1 MTHRISSPLN
11 ARETALLEAIGIRP
25 NGYRVL
31 LRRPLTVAL
40 GRRAYLPGVVVAL
53 LTLAVSYRHGDPSV
67 PAAAIAAVV
76 ITLSLAAH
84 EGGHLLLGRH
94 AKGVTPRMIVL
105 RSTGGVSV
113 LEGRYDTA
121 RGAALFAAGGPLAT
135 AIFTTVL
142 VLGGLQ
148 LSGPLRTALLLPAVL
163 NALLLGAN
171 LLPLA
176 PMDGYM
182 LFRSAVWAEVGSRAE
197 AERRA
202 MDWSRAL
209 LGWAACCSL
218 VVLDRNTGY
227 GLLALFLVGTFA
239 LQHHAAAS
247 RRPPSALP
255 AHRPPRG
262 LPRR

>member
-1 MTHRISSPLN
+1 MTRRISSPLN
-11 ARETALLEAIGIRP
+11 ANETALLEAIGVSP
-25 NGYRVL
+25 KGYRVL
-31 LRRPLTVAL
+31 LRRPLTIAL
-40 GRRAYLPGVVVAL
+40 GRRAYLPGVAVAL
-53 LTLAVSYRHGDPSV
+53 LTFAVSYKNGDPSV
-67 PAAAIAAVV
+67 LAAAIAAVV
-76 ITLSLAAH
+76 MTLSLVAH

-113 LEGRYDTA
+113 IEGRYDTA

-135 AIFTTVL
+135 GIFAAAL
-142 VLGGLQ
+142 VLAGLQ
-148 LSGPLRTALLLPAVL
+148 LSAPLRTALLLPAVL

-202 MDWSRAL
+202 MQWSRAL
-209 LGWAACCSL
+209 LGWAMCCSL
-218 VVLDRNTGY
+218 VVLDRNPMY
-227 GLLALFLVGTFA
+227 GLLALFLVSTFA
-239 LQHHAAAS
+239 LQHHAAA
-247 RRPPSALP
+247 RRPVPSDLR
-255 AHRPPRG
+255 AHRRAAV
-262 LPRR
+262 PRR